1 MSEAPSRLS
10 APRGRSSGRGGRGS
24 YSSRGGRGGSRQTNG
39 DRTELAPST
48 TYEDEGE
55 IGQLKKQYASQL
67 ITVKEMFPDW
77 TDEDIV
83 FALQETDG
91 DLESTI
97 EQITEGTWIA
107 VALIE
112 FDIENWGERL
122 TYSVSSGNISQWGE
136 VKKKTKDRSR
146 SKVKDTTAPFAE
158 IPSGTSRGGRGRGG
172 AEGVRG
178 GRGRGAERG
187 RGGGRGGR
195 GGSLVNGSRG
205 AIADKHFPEL
215 AGTTTSAET
224 TTWDSSAPNITAV
237 ESSWDQP
244 AETTTAAA
252 DNSWE
257 NVIAPEPTQ
266 AKAPEE
272 HRTSLKPDGTRSW
285 ASIFNKPP
293 PAPAQ
298 QKVSQPPPIL
308 ELQAEPPTQVEPVPV
323 QYDEPG
329 LPPPIPVE
337 ERPKTPPMPIASTSE
352 PAVDITPSKD
362 ELTETNLEQVLD
374 TSAPPATATAASTV
388 ASTQDLRSA
397 AATPLHASQQ
407 QSAPRP
413 PMGGF
418 ATSAYKATAG
428 PVRSASFQR
437 RVMEQQEAVV
447 MPSNHAV
454 DRAAVQF
461 GSMGLNGAA
470 EDLDVDDDREE
481 AETRAQPPQHS
492 PNAPRA
498 ALPPAPQQQ
507 AFPAEQPLNDSLP
520 TPRQTPGLPPAAQ
533 QPGQLLPTEQAAPQP
548 TTQGNHPY
556 NQFNSRYGAQPTQPE
571 TSAPVQKAYE
581 PFGQQAQQPQAQQ
594 HQYDGYATQTQAQSQ
609 PNQQAHSQIGAF
621 SSAPSDYTYYTT
633 DSQRTSYPSYYGN
646 FAQQGQQSQQ
656 EAGASQPRVGSA
668 FSSSVGDQPSQYAT
682 SQAQQPQARLG
693 QGTDAQTS
701 GHSTPNPALP
711 AQHQPNPPQPSHQMQ
726 QQPQGQA
733 GGQGAYPYG
742 QPYYPYNYYNMNQ
755 VSHHSYGRERPM
767 FDDVRRYEEPYLT
780 HSQQFGYGSQAYG
793 GPFGGKQQGM
803 YGQPH
808 QGYGMSPQSSYEH
821 SSSPANVGGFG
832 QHSVPG
838 RDGAASGAYGRTGSA
853 QASEGQQNSASGGA
867 FGGVPDVFGRSQPS
881 YSSQGQTLVQQHS
894 GQQSGNEDSMRSY
907 GESKG
912 PGGPS
917 PALGQPGRP
926 GSATNNIP
934 GQTGLPPPQAQSQQ
948 GYGGYPNHMSHQMHG
963 QQGSQYSTGL
973 GGLGGHHQTGSQ
985 NHQGSG
991 YGSYGATGFGG
1002 SYYGNTNRGGWGGN
1016 YGH

>member
-1 MSEAPSRLS
+1 M
-10 APRGRSSGRGGRGS
+10 
-24 YSSRGGRGGSRQTNG
+24 
-39 DRTELAPST
+39 
-48 TYEDEGE
+48 
-55 IGQLKKQYASQL
+55 
-67 ITVKEMFPDW
+67 
-77 TDEDIV
+77 
-83 FALQETDG
+83 
-91 DLESTI
+91 
-97 EQITEGTWIA
+97 
-107 VALIE
+107 
-112 FDIENWGERL
+112 
-122 TYSVSSGNISQWGE
+122 SGNISQWGE

-146 SKVKDTTAPFAE
+146 SKIKETAAPFAE
-158 IPSGTSRGGRGRGG
+158 TSNGPSRGGRGRGG
-172 AEGVRG
+172 AEGTRG

-187 RGGGRGGR
+187 RGGVRGGR
-195 GGSLVNGSRG
+195 GGSMVNGSRG
-205 AIADKHFPEL
+205 ATMDKSIPDN
-215 AGTTTSAET
+215 AGTTTSTET
-224 TTWDSSAPNITAV
+224 STWDSSAPNITAV
-237 ESSWDQP
+237 EGNWDQP
-244 AETTTAAA
+244 AETTTTAPE
-252 DNSWE
+252 NSWE
-257 NVIAPEPTQ
+257 NVLAPEPLQ

-272 HRTSLKPDGTRSW
+272 QRTSLKPDGTRSW

-293 PAPAQ
+293 AAPAQ
-298 QKVSQPPPIL
+298 RKVSPPPPTQ
-308 ELQAEPPTQVEPVPV
+308 ELQAEPPIQTEPAPVE
-323 QYDEPG
+323 YDEHG

-337 ERPKTPPMPIASTSE
+337 ERPKTPPMPTASTSE
-352 PAVDITPSKD
+352 PAGDITPSKD

-388 ASTQDLRSA
+388 ASTQDLRSVGGSS
-397 AATPLHASQQ
+397 TPLHAPQQ
-407 QSAPRP
+407 QPGARP

-418 ATSAYKATAG
+418 ATTAYKATAG
-428 PVRSASFQR
+428 PLRSASFQR

-492 PNAPRA
+492 PIAPRA

-507 AFPAEQPLNDSLP
+507 AYSAEQPLPEPLP
-520 TPRQTPGLPPAAQ
+520 TPRQAPGLPPAAQ
-533 QPGQLLPTEQAAPQP
+533 QPGPLLPTEQATPQP
-548 TTQGNHPY
+548 TTQGSYPY

-594 HQYDGYATQTQAQSQ
+594 HQYDAFAAQSQAQTQ
-609 PNQQAHSQIGAF
+609 PNQQAHSQVGAF
-621 SSAPSDYTYYTT
+621 SSAPSDYSSYYTT
-633 DSQRTSYPSYYGN
+633 DSQRNAYPGYYGN
-646 FAQQGQQSQQ
+646 YTQQGQQSQQ
-656 EAGASQPRVGSA
+656 DAGASQPRVGSA
-668 FSSSVGDQPSQYAT
+668 FSSSVGDQPSHYAT
-682 SQAQQPQARLG
+682 SQAQQPQARHG

-701 GHSTPNPALP
+701 GHSTPNPALS
-711 AQHQPNPPQPSHQMQ
+711 AQQQQNPPQPSHQMQ

-742 QPYYPYNYYNMNQ
+742 PSYYPYYNYMNQ

-767 FDDVRRYEEPYLT
+767 YDDARRYEEPYLT
-780 HSQQFGYGSQAYG
+780 HSQQFGYGNQGYG

-838 RDGAASGAYGRTGSA
+838 RDGTVSGGYGRTGSA
-853 QASEGQQNSASGGA
+853 QASENQQISASAGP
-867 FGGVPDVFGRSQPS
+867 FGGVPDVFGRSQS
-881 YSSQGQTLVQQHS
+881 GYSSQGQALGQQHS
-894 GQQSGNEDSMRSY
+894 SQQSGNEDAMRNY
-907 GESKG
+907 GESKV

-926 GSATNNIP
+926 GSAANNMP
-934 GQTGLPPPQAQSQQ
+934 GQSGLPPPQSQSQQ
-948 GYGGYPNHMSHQMHG
+948 GYGGYPSHMSHQMHG
-963 QQGSQYSTGL
+963 QQGSQYGTGL
-973 GGLGGHHQTGSQ
+973 GGLGGHHQTGGQ

-991 YGSYGATGFGG
+991 YGSYGASGFGG
-1002 SYYGNTNRGGWGGN
+1002 SYYGSNNRGGWGGN